1 MRFYQRKISQN
12 STFADINE
20 CEVGGA
26 NVGPCDSYCTNTEGS
41 YICKCDAG
49 YNSTG
54 VLCTGI
60 LIV

>member
-26 NVGPCDSYCTNTEGS
+26 NVVIRTVPIQRAPIYVHVMLGITRLEY
-41 YICKCDAG
+41 YVQ
-49 YNSTG
+49 
-54 VLCTGI
+54 VL
-60 LIV
+60 L